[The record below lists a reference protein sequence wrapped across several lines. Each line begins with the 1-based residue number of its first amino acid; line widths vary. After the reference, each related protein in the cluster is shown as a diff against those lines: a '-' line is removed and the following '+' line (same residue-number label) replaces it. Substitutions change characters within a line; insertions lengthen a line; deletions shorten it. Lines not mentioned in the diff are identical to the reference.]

1 MFIVGL
7 AGGIGSGKSAVAAEF
22 KKLGIKVV
30 DADLAARK
38 VVEKGSPALAEI
50 TEHFGSDILQTDGT
64 LDRAALRKRVFDHE
78 EERLWL
84 EKLLHPRIRDWIA
97 AELAS
102 ATSPY
107 VILESPLL
115 FESGQHNMVGRT
127 LLVDVPE
134 TLQLE
139 RAAAR
144 DDNSETQIKAIMAA
158 QMSRPERQQRADDC
172 IDNSGGLDALS
183 QPVETLHGQYLQLA
197 KEKTQR

>member
-22 KKLGIKVV
+22 RKLGIKVV

-38 VVEKGSPALAEI
+38 VVEKGTPALTEI
-50 TEHFGSDILQTDGT
+50 AEHFGTDILQTDGT
-64 LDRAALRKRVFDHE
+64 LDRAALRKLVFDKE

-84 EKLLHPRIRDWIA
+84 ETLLHPRIRDWIA

-107 VILESPLL
+107 VMLESPLL

-144 DDNSETQIKAIMAA
+144 DDNSETQIKAIMTA
-158 QMSRPERQQRADDC
+158 QMSRSERQQRADDC
-172 IDNSGGLDALS
+172 IDNSGDLGSLS